1 MKAGTTFKVVS
12 SICGF
17 AAACTAGAVDYVWTP
32 QSALWLDANWN
43 SGLSWVDGNT
53 AVFNGSAPSS
63 VTVGGDVEAY
73 DVKVNGA
80 DYTFSGTGK
89 ISIPNGFFEVAAG
102 HTATVSCG
110 LDSSSANYNAVT
122 NRLRKSGDGTLLLKN
137 ATTTV
142 DRYLHLTGDTVVD
155 GGTFTITSSLSSAD
169 VGRQP
174 FILANSGRFEVTG
187 GAVVKLKGGYAMN
200 AGIEVAVT
208 NGILDFTGLG
218 GEFLNAF
225 YPTFTGVNKDNRGAA
240 ISLGTP
246 AVLTVQDK
254 GIVSGGTFRVSQG
267 GAGRPNGGVVNLNTN
282 GVLALN
288 YFKNDSAASLGS
300 INFNGGTLVR
310 KGGSGSLFSANADN
324 KWDGISINVM
334 EGGLYFQ
341 NDISN
346 TTTFN
351 KPLLGGVEGGRDGGV
366 HVNCKNDDLVAF
378 TAENSY
384 NGGTSIGKG
393 NIVINTDASLGAVP
407 DSPEANFTFCGGEGY
422 LRTLEN
428 AGTVNVH
435 ANRRFAAAEG
445 ASARFA
451 AAAGSALVLH
461 SATTAPDTPLRVIG
475 NTSTYTGVVA
485 FDPGEGNTN
494 TFKSLAPLG
503 NVELRS
509 GALELKAAGVDVI
522 SFDYDQLTGYSDV
535 AGRLTIAGA
544 DVRATEGKYLLNRYY
559 GQLSIS
565 NSVVDLTGTSG
576 ILNSHGNKPSRID
589 IYDGGVLITPYFR
602 ITQSRNK
609 GGAVSLHP
617 GSELRMPAF
626 VIDEGQKYPFHC
638 DFVCDGGKVVTTA
651 SAASFFGSYT
661 EYYTNLNFIVKSGG
675 ITFDTNG
682 LVTRVYPKLV
692 GDGESGEGLTK
703 WGGYYLILHGANTY
717 AGATRVME
725 GFLRLSN
732 ATGVLPERTTLIVNT
747 NAVCEAYSDWVNYVQ
762 INPSWVHCTQTVA
775 RVEGCGS
782 VTHSRYVTVTDG
794 LAPGMGAG
802 GIGTLTFEEAGDLN
816 GRLEI
821 DVGEEGAD
829 CLVVESGTLDLS
841 KLSLAISAPASFA
854 PSGRGAYR
862 ILSAPDGTTGEFAD
876 VSFSGSA
883 NWKLAVSGG
892 DVSLRY
898 VRGTAISLR

>member
-1 MKAGTTFKVVS
+1 MKQKRLLTASV
-12 SICGF
+12 I
-17 AAACTAGAVDYVWTP
+17 AAAAVSALAADYVWTP

-43 SGLSWVDGNT
+43 SGAAWVDGNT
-53 AVFNGSAPSS
+53 AKFTGNSPTD
-63 VTVGGDVEAY
+63 VTVGGDVDAY
-73 DVKVNGA
+73 DVKVSGA
-80 DYTFSGTGK
+80 DYTFSGAGT
-89 ISIPNGFFEVAAG
+89 ISIPNGFFDVAEG
-102 HTATVSCG
+102 CKATVSCG
-110 LDSSSANYNAVT
+110 LGSSSANYDAVT
-122 NRLRKSGDGTLLLKN
+122 NRLRKSGAVTLVLKG
-137 ATTTV
+137 ATTV

-155 GGTFTITSSLSSAD
+155 GGTFTITSSLSTPD
-169 VGRQP
+169 VGKMP

-225 YPTFTGVNKDNRGAA
+225 YPGFTGVNKDNRGAA

-267 GAGRPNGGVVNLNTN
+267 GSGRPNGGVVNLNTN
-282 GVLALN
+282 GVLALH
-288 YFKNDSAASLGS
+288 YFKNDSTASLGA

-310 KGGSGSLFSANADN
+310 KGGENSLFSYTSGNGGIA

-334 EGGLYFQ
+334 EGGLHFQ
-341 NDISN
+341 NSVNKAAI
-346 TTTFN
+346 FN
-351 KPLLGGVEGGRDGGV
+351 LPLLGGVAGGRDGGV
-366 HVNCKNDDLVAF
+366 HVNCKGDNLVVFAM
-378 TAENSY
+378 ENTY
-384 NGGTSIGKG
+384 NGGTFISTG
-393 NIVINTDASLGAVP
+393 NIMINSDRSLGAVP
-407 DSPEANFTFCGGEGY
+407 DSPEVNFTFCGGEGY

-451 AAAGSALVLH
+451 AATGSALVLH

-725 GFLRLSN
+725 GLLRLSN
-732 ATGVLPERTTLIVNT
+732 ATRVLPERTTLIVNT
-747 NAVCEAYSDWVNYVQ
+747 NAVCEAYSDWVNYKL

-829 CLVVESGTLDLS
+829 CLVVQTGEVDLS

-854 PSGRGAYR
+854 PSGRGTYQ
-862 ILSAPDGTTGEFAD
+862 ILSAPDGTNGEFAN

-883 NWKLAVSGG
+883 NWKLTASGG
-892 DVSLRY
+892 TVSLRY